1 MPVYHPID
9 IGRKFDCV
17 YSQLL
22 DFRWTLDSVVA
33 YFHIPDDDEEVVRV
47 DVRGPTDGVSAHIL
61 DDMVIGEFEG
71 SPNEGHVPHHFAY
84 RIVGSGLDTSNTE
97 IREQAHYQFVTG
109 GMCLSLYVA
118 AHLAMKIEI
127 VKRPDWLPWGKD

>member
-1 MPVYHPID
+1 M
-9 IGRKFDCV
+9 
-17 YSQLL
+17 
-22 DFRWTLDSVVA
+22 
-33 YFHIPDDDEEVVRV
+33 
-47 DVRGPTDGVSAHIL
+47 SAHIL

-97 IREQAHYQFVTG
+97 IREQTHYQFVTG